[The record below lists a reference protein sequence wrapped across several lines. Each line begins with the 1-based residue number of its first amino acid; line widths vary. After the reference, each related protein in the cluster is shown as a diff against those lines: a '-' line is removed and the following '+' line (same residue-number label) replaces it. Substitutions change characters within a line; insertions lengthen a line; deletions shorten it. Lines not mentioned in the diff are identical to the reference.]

1 MVDIITYYTLSQER
15 IKIINNSCINNIR
28 IWEAVID
35 MNNNNED
42 AVVIKP
48 IYINKYLNA
57 MTLLCLLEHIAM
69 R

>member
-1 MVDIITYYTLSQER
+1 MGSCCFENIKRQEG
-15 IKIINNSCINNIR
+15 
-28 IWEAVID
+28 VID
-35 MNNNNED
+35 VNNNKHNEDD

-57 MTLLCLLEHIAM
+57 MTILCLLEHIAM